1 MACCGVP
8 GAPTPSALALWSRS
22 AAVWAVVV
30 PRSVLVLEGLD
41 HRGPGFRRGNRV
53 SARSMS
59 FSGRNC
65 AETRFVHRKRPRSR
79 RWAPPLKV
87 RGAHSNAPCSGR
99 PRADPARPEPPAKP
113 VSSVSDRRPGNRPN
127 APSEQPRLLGSPRQP
142 VPTASGP
149 PGWPRADLGDHAA
162 VTPDRQST
170 NGARA
175 QPEAYR
181 RAKVAGRRWPTGD
194 VTRQTRSMGA
204 SSGI

>member
-1 MACCGVP
+1 MGAGCRVP
-8 GAPTPSALALWSRS
+8 G
-22 AAVWAVVV
+22 AVWAVVV
-30 PRSVLVLEGLD
+30 PRRVSLLEGLD
-41 HRGPGFRRGNRV
+41 HRWPGFRRGNRL
-53 SARSMS
+53 SARSMP

-65 AETRFVHRKRPRSR
+65 PETPFLDRKRARSRPSAPLEGRRARNAPRS
-79 RWAPPLKV
+79 
-87 RGAHSNAPCSGR
+87 GR
-99 PRADPARPEPPAKP
+99 LGVDPAQPEPPAQP
-113 VSSVSDRRPGNRPN
+113 ISSVSGRCPGNRPN

-149 PGWPRADLGDHAA
+149 PGWPRADLLDHAA